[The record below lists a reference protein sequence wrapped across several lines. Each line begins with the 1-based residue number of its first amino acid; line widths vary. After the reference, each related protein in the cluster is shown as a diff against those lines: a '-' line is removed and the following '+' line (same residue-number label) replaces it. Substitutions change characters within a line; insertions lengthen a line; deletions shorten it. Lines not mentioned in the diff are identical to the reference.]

1 MISTVKLWK
10 NIGLSTILV
19 SGMSILTGT
28 AEARVFH
35 SRSDIISAQKRLQM
49 KGYFRGP
56 INGRLGRR
64 TARALRDFQ
73 FDHNL
78 AETGTL
84 NSKTC
89 RMLGASCKFR
99 LK

>member
-1 MISTVKLWK
+1 MISKFSK
-10 NIGLSTILV
+10 NIGLSMVLM
-19 SGMSILTGT
+19 SGMSLLAGS
-28 AEARVFH
+28 AQARVFH

-49 KGYFRGP
+49 KGYYRGP
-56 INGRLGRR
+56 INGLLGRR

-89 RMLGASCKFR
+89 TMLGASCRFR